1 MAAFDP
7 YATLGVTRDAPDFVI
22 QAAYRAC
29 LKKYHP
35 DQYQGADARQRTA
48 DILEAYRLIVDA
60 DSRAAFDR
68 APSSET
74 YRPQPPQPVRS
85 SAGIDELQRFPP
97 KWLLP
102 AGLLVGV
109 AVLALS
115 AVQRQEPGPVAPP
128 ASAVAA
134 PETVAGPE
142 PAPAPSA
149 KPTLAALPILD
160 AILAF
165 QSPAGCDMTPG
176 TEKLFTRMVRLDQ
189 TTYTASQ
196 GPAVTL
202 PDFASPI
209 TPTFSRN
216 RNAEPGID
224 VRDVEAT
231 LPIAGLWHGLHVSK
245 IRYRFMEE
253 SSFWEM
259 QIRFLE
265 PPVKLRTAL
274 NGLGFRLPTIG
285 YFRKFSSED
294 EVSAGIGVEEIPG
307 GSALTC
313 GSSMYY

>member
-1 MAAFDP
+1 MAGFDP

-35 DQYQGADARQRTA
+35 DQYHGADARQRTT
-48 DILEAYRLIVDA
+48 DILEAYCLIGEA
-60 DSRAAFDR
+60 EARAAFDR
-68 APSSET
+68 AQSSEAC
-74 YRPQPPQPVRS
+74 RPPPLQPVRP
-85 SAGIDELQRFPP
+85 SAGIDEPQRFPP

-102 AGLLVGV
+102 AGPLVGV
-109 AVLALS
+109 AALAFW
-115 AVQRQEPGPVAPP
+115 AVQRQEPGLVAPP
-128 ASAVAA
+128 ASAAA
-134 PETVAGPE
+134 ASEIMAGPE
-142 PAPAPSA
+142 PSPAPSA

-165 QSPAGCDMTPG
+165 KSPASCHMTPG

-189 TTYTASQ
+189 ITYTASQ
-196 GPAVTL
+196 GPTVTL
-202 PDFASPI
+202 PGFASPM

-216 RNAEPGID
+216 RNAEPGMD

-231 LPIAGLWHGLHVSK
+231 LPITGLWHGLHVSK

-265 PPVKLRTAL
+265 PPAKLRTAL

-285 YFRKFSSED
+285 TFRKFPSEK
-294 EVSAGIGVEEIPG
+294 EVSAGIGVEGIPG
-307 GSALTC
+307 GSVLTC

>member
-1 MAAFDP
+1 MAGFDP

-35 DQYQGADARQRTA
+35 DQYHGADARQRTA
-48 DILEAYRLIVDA
+48 DILDAYRLIGDA
-60 DSRAAFDR
+60 EARAAFDR
-68 APSSET
+68 APSSGAC
-74 YRPQPPQPVRS
+74 RPPPPQPVRS
-85 SAGIDELQRFPP
+85 SAGIVEPRRFPP

-102 AGLLVGV
+102 AALPGGF
-109 AVLALS
+109 AALAFW
-115 AVQRQEPGPVAPP
+115 AVQRQEPVAVAPP
-128 ASAVAA
+128 LSAVAA
-134 PETVAGPE
+134 PDRVAAPE

-149 KPTLAALPILD
+149 KPTVTALPILD
-160 AILAF
+160 SILAF
-165 QSPAGCDMTPG
+165 KSPAGCVMTPN
-176 TEKLFTRMVRLDQ
+176 TEKLFTHMVRLDQ

-202 PDFASPI
+202 PGFATPI

-216 RNAEPGID
+216 RNAEPGMD

-231 LPIAGLWHGLHVSK
+231 LPIPGVWHGLHVSK

-265 PPVKLRTAL
+265 QPAKIRTAL
-274 NGLGFRLPTIG
+274 NGLGFRLPAIG
-285 YFRKFSSED
+285 DFRKLSSEE
-294 EVSAGIGVEEIPG
+294 EVSAGIGVEVVPG

>member
-1 MAAFDP
+1 MVEFDP

-35 DQYQGADARQRTA
+35 DQYHGADARQRTA
-48 DILEAYRLIVDA
+48 DILEAYRLIGDA
-60 DSRAAFDR
+60 EARAEFDS
-68 APSSET
+68 APSGGA
-74 YRPQPPQPVRS
+74 YRPPPPQPVRS
-85 SAGIDELQRFPP
+85 SAGIVEPQRFPP
-97 KWLLP
+97 KWLVP
-102 AGLLVGV
+102 AGIFVGV
-109 AVLALS
+109 VVLVFW
-115 AVQRQEPGPVAPP
+115 AVQRQQPSPVAPP
-128 ASAVAA
+128 ASAVATPDELA
-134 PETVAGPE
+134 APE

-149 KPTLAALPILD
+149 TPTLTALPTLD
-160 AILAF
+160 TILAF
-165 QSPAGCDMTPG
+165 KSPVGCDMTPA
-176 TEKLFTRMVRLDQ
+176 TKKLFTHMVRLDQ
-189 TTYTASQ
+189 TTYAASQ
-196 GPAVTL
+196 GPAVTV
-202 PDFASPI
+202 PGFAAQL

-216 RNAEPGID
+216 RNAEPGMD

-231 LPIAGLWHGLHVSK
+231 LPTNGLWHGFHVSK

-265 PPVKLRTAL
+265 PPAKLRTAL
-274 NGLGFRLPTIG
+274 NGLGFQLPAIG
-285 YFRKFSSED
+285 EFRKFSSED

>member
-1 MAAFDP
+1 MAGFDP

-35 DQYQGADARQRTA
+35 DQYKGADARQRTA
-48 DILEAYRLIVDA
+48 DILEAYRLLSDA
-60 DSRAAFDR
+60 KARAEFDR
-68 APSSET
+68 APSSGA
-74 YRPQPPQPVRS
+74 YRRPPPQPARS
-85 SAGIDELQRFPP
+85 SAGIVEPPRFPP

-102 AGLLVGV
+102 VGLLVGV
-109 AVLALS
+109 AALAFW
-115 AVQRQEPGPVAPP
+115 AAQRQESGPTAQP

-134 PETVAGPE
+134 PETVAAPE
-142 PAPAPSA
+142 PAPAPRA
-149 KPTLAALPILD
+149 KPTPAALPILD

-165 QSPAGCDMTPG
+165 KSPLGCETTPR
-176 TEKLFTRMVRLDQ
+176 TKKLFTHMVRFNK
-189 TTYTASQ
+189 TTHTASQ

-202 PDFASPI
+202 PGFATAI

-216 RNAEPGID
+216 RNAEPGMD

-231 LPIAGLWHGLHVSK
+231 LPITGLWHGLHVSK

-265 PPVKLRTAL
+265 RPAKLRTAL
-274 NGLGFRLPTIG
+274 NGLGFKLPTIG
-285 YFRKFSSED
+285 DFRKFSSED
-294 EVSAGIGVEEIPG
+294 EVSAGVGVEDTPG